1 MNLIFCML
9 IVLLSAAI
17 GRLLSARLAERLAML
32 RDFQTVFTQLSDKVV
47 GLNLEVEKALES
59 CPPDGMGCVLRQC
72 AADLRQTPQEPLSR
86 LWRRRF
92 SQMENGGLT
101 KNDRLLLIEGGAAVE
116 ALCMNPS
123 EKQAGLYLKRLA
135 AYMAEAEAEKAKK
148 SRLYNTTGVLAGLL
162 IALLVI

>member
-9 IVLLSAAI
+9 IVIFSAAI
-17 GRLLSARLAERLAML
+17 GRLFAGRLAERLALL
-32 RDFQTVFTQLSDKVV
+32 RDYQAVFTQLSDKVV
-47 GLNLEVEKALES
+47 GLNLAVGKALES
-59 CPPDGMGCVLRQC
+59 CPPGVMGGVLRQC
-72 AADLRQTPQEPLSR
+72 AADLRHAPQEPLSR
-86 LWRRRF
+86 LWRRHF
-92 SQMENGGLT
+92 SQLENGCLT
-101 KNDRLLLIEGGAAVE
+101 KNDRRLLVEGGAAIE

-123 EKQAGLYLKRLA
+123 ERQAGLYLKRLT